1 MFDRPSVCYLDPMRT
16 WAGGSA
22 VLLGVICV
30 AWSAEAR
37 AEVAVGLEARGEVK
51 ALESGTVRGGPS
63 VLASIGYAFDT
74 YPVLVLPEVVATGA
88 VWPDDK
94 PWFPGRAVA
103 GIRLGFTTVVEP
115 QIYTHVG
122 YGFLF
127 HRGDVSHGLALDAGF
142 GLDYRIQREITIGGT
157 LGYEGLVAGNASAHG
172 GVLGVRVGFWL

>member
-1 MFDRPSVCYLDPMRT
+1 MCYPTRMRT
-16 WAGGSA
+16 PVLGLVVASFVAASA
-22 VLLGVICV
+22 FTR
-30 AWSAEAR
+30 SAD
-37 AEVAVGLEARGEVK
+37 AEVAIGLEARGEVK
-51 ALESGTVRGGPS
+51 ATDAGTVRGGPS

-94 PWFPGRAVA
+94 PFFPGRAVA

-127 HRGDVSHGLALDAGF
+127 HRGDVSHGFAVDAGF

-172 GVLGVRVGFWL
+172 GVLGVRLGFWL